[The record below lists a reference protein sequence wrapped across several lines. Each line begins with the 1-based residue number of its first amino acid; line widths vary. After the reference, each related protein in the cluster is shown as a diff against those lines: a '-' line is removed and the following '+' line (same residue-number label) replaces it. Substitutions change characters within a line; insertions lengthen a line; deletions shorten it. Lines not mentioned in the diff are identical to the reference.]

1 MEAASE
7 KNELTAER
15 SLEIISRTLEESRRT
30 ITRGSWKS
38 MMLWGISVMV
48 IALVVGHFWA
58 HSSMGPGANGLWG
71 ALGLVSLGE
80 RWANRNKPKLS
91 KTFVSKTLGYVWGS
105 MGVMAGTLGFV
116 LGMIAFFHIHVPVL
130 VPDAASQVHTYYV
143 PITAIII
150 LLMGIAGMTSGK
162 ILDSKIITYCGFIAG
177 MVGCMLALV
186 MPGPT
191 EMLVLAGVSAV
202 GLILP
207 AWIIKQKEV

>member
-80 RWANRNKPKLS
+80 RWANRNKPKLFE
-91 KTFVSKTLGYVWGS
+91 TFVSKTLGYVWGS
-105 MGVMAGTLGFV
+105 MGVMAGTLGARRCIASSYLLCSYYCHYYFV
-116 LGMIAFFHIHVPVL
+116 DG
-130 VPDAASQVHTYYV
+130 
-143 PITAIII
+143 
-150 LLMGIAGMTSGK
+150 
-162 ILDSKIITYCGFIAG
+162 YCGYD
-177 MVGCMLALV
+177 
-186 MPGPT
+186 
-191 EMLVLAGVSAV
+191 
-202 GLILP
+202 
-207 AWIIKQKEV
+207 